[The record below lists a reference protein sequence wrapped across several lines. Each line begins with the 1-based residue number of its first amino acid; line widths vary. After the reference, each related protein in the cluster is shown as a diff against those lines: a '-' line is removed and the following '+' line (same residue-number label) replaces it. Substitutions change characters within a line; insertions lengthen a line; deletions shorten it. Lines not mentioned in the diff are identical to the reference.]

1 MPTLFT
7 NATFVTLDGERRC
20 QAMAVDRGRIQA
32 LGSEAELAP
41 FLDRGFAP
49 VDLGG
54 GFALP
59 GFHDCH
65 SHMILTGIMSLGLNL
80 SRVASLAELSDLL
93 RDAARGLTRGAFL
106 RGFLLEDLNLRDGR
120 PPLRAD
126 LDAAVPDHPLL
137 IIHPT
142 CHRCFLNTAGLQ
154 ALGVPLDLPGLD
166 LENGAPTGIIRDP
179 GILTF
184 VFPAMLR
191 GMDRTHLDAA
201 CAEAARQAVRAGIT
215 TVQSME
221 GGELTPGCSP
231 VLLENAPRLPLRVV
245 CWNQSMDF
253 AEMEALGLPRIGGC
267 ICADGE
273 LDARTA
279 ALFEPYCNDP
289 ANDGTLLYSQETMD
303 RFVDQAHA
311 KGLQIAVHCESERAI
326 EQVLRALEKALR
338 KNPRADHRHRIE
350 HFELPTWDQA
360 ERLAR
365 AGIIAS
371 MQPAFLP
378 EFIGGDRLAHT
389 LELFGPHRVRRLHP
403 YRFILDA
410 GVRVCGG
417 SDSPVTPYDPLSG
430 MRAAAAH
437 PFPEQ
442 AVTVREAVEMFT
454 SQAAHS
460 VFRERDTGTLAQG
473 KLADFVVLDR
483 DLPALRPE
491 QLTEARVQRVF
502 VGGEEAWDPAPL
514 HE

>member
-7 NATFVTLDGERRC
+7 NATFITLDGERRC
-20 QAMAVDRGRIQA
+20 EAMAVEQGSIKA
-32 LGSEAELAP
+32 LGSAAELAP
-41 FLDRGFAP
+41 FQDRGF
-49 VDLGG
+49 VEKDLGG
-54 GFALP
+54 GFVLP
-59 GFHDCH
+59 GFHDSH

-80 SRVASLAELSDLL
+80 SRVTSLAELSDLL
-93 RDAARGLTRGAFL
+93 RDAARALPKGEFL

-126 LDAAVPDHPLL
+126 LDAAAPDHPVL

-142 CHRCFLNTAGLQ
+142 CHRCFLNTAGLK
-154 ALGVPLDLPGLD
+154 ALGAPLDLPGLD
-166 LENGAPTGIIRDP
+166 LEQGEPTGIIRDP

-191 GMDRTHLDAA
+191 SMERSHLDAA
-201 CAEAARQAVRAGIT
+201 VAEAARLALQAGIT

-231 VLLENAPRLPLRVV
+231 VLLENAGRLPLRVV
-245 CWNQSMDF
+245 CWNQSMDL
-253 AEMEALGLPRIGGC
+253 AEVQTLGLPRVGGC

-289 ANDGTLLYSQETMD
+289 ENDGTLLYTQETMD
-303 RFVDQAHA
+303 GFVEQAHCL
-311 KGLQIAVHCESERAI
+311 GLQLTVHCESERAI
-326 EQVLRALEKALR
+326 EQVLRSLEKALR
-338 KNPRADHRHRIE
+338 KHPRADHRHRIE
-350 HFELPTWDQA
+350 HFELPTWDQC

-365 AGIIAS
+365 AGIMAS

-417 SDSPVTPYDPLSG
+417 SDSPVTPYDPLAG
-430 MRAAAAH
+430 IRAAAAH

-442 AVTVREAVEMFT
+442 AVSVREAVEMFT
-454 SQAAHS
+454 TQAAYS
-460 VFRERDTGTLAQG
+460 VFQEADKGTLAAG
-473 KLADFVVLDR
+473 RLADFVVLDR
-483 DLPALRPE
+483 DLLALAPDRVC
-491 QLTEARVQRVF
+491 EARVQRVF
-502 VGGEEAWDPAPL
+502 VDGEERGG
-514 HE
+514 

>member
-1 MPTLFT
+1 MPELYT
-7 NATFVTLDGERRC
+7 NATFVTLEGERRC
-20 QAMAVDRGRIQA
+20 AAMAVDQGRIVA
-32 LGSEAELAP
+32 LGAAAELAP
-41 FLDRGFAP
+41 FKDRGFAEK
-49 VDLGG
+49 DLGG
-54 GFALP
+54 GFVLP
-59 GFHDCH
+59 GFHDSH

-80 SRVASLAELSDLL
+80 SQVTSLAELQDRL
-93 RDAARGLTRGAFL
+93 RDAAKALPKGEFL

-126 LDAAVPDHPLL
+126 LDAAAPDHPVL

-142 CHRCFLNTAGLQ
+142 CHRCFLNTAGLK
-154 ALGVPLDLPGLD
+154 ALGAPLDLPGLD
-166 LENGAPTGIIRDP
+166 LERGEPTGIIRDP

-191 GMDRTHLDAA
+191 SMERSRLDAA
-201 CAEAARQAVRAGIT
+201 CAEAARLALKAGIT

-231 VLLENAPRLPLRVV
+231 VLLANADRLPLRVV
-245 CWNQSMDF
+245 CWNQSMDI
-253 AEMEALGLPRIGGC
+253 AEVQTLNLPRVGGC

-289 ANDGTLLYSQETMD
+289 GNDGTLLYTQETMD
-303 RFVDQAHA
+303 AFVEQAHCL
-311 KGLQIAVHCESERAI
+311 GLQLTVHCESERAI

-338 KNPRADHRHRIE
+338 KHPREDHRHRIE
-350 HFELPTWDQA
+350 HFELPTWDQCG
-360 ERLAR
+360 RLAR

-430 MRAAAAH
+430 IRAAAAH

-442 AVTVREAVEMFT
+442 AVSVREAVEMFT
-454 SQAAHS
+454 TQAAFS
-460 VFRERDTGTLAQG
+460 VFQEQDKGTLAEG

-483 DLPALRPE
+483 DLLALAPDKVC
-491 QLTEARVQRVF
+491 EAKVRRVF
-502 VGGEEAWDPAPL
+502 VNGEERGG
-514 HE
+514 